1 VDQAEAITRLEFL
14 REQTYALETQ
24 PSLDIDFLE
33 WYLYTLETFDEIFG
47 PGSSARAEFERIRF
61 EFPPH
66 GNSRAQHDCAK
77 NCESSV
83 VLIGQSPSPF
93 RLTLTTSNV

>member
-24 PSLDIDFLE
+24 PSLGIDFLE

-61 EFPPH
+61 EFPPAWQQQ
-66 GNSRAQHDCAK
+66 GATRLRQELREQRGIDWP
-77 NCESSV
+77 ESFSIP
-83 VLIGQSPSPF
+83 LNAYHQ
-93 RLTLTTSNV
+93 